1 MKLLHASP
9 GFGVQL
15 TENEIIEF
23 LSRSK
28 LNLHLG
34 TIDED
39 NYPNVH
45 PTWFLYDGSK
55 DVIFVE
61 TGKHSKKT
69 KNLQQNDKVYFCIDD
84 GNPPYKGVRGKANVQ
99 ILSEPNSNFPI
110 AEKIM
115 LKYLGSTDHPMAK
128 TLLQNVRDGNSVML
142 EIKPLYYSTWDY
154 SRNS

>member
-1 MKLLHASP
+1 MKLLHASS

-34 TIDED
+34 TIDEE

-55 DVIFVE
+55 DAIFVE

-69 KNLQQNDKVYFCIDD
+69 NNLRENDKVYFCVDD

-99 ILSEPNSNFPI
+99 ILNEPNTNFPI
-110 AEKIM
+110 AEKII
-115 LKYLGSTDHPMAK
+115 LKYLGNTDHAMAK
-128 TLLQNVRDGNSVML
+128 TLLDNVRGGNLYLVHSKSVH
-142 EIKPLYYSTWDY
+142 
-154 SRNS
+154 

>member
-1 MKLLHASP
+1 MKLLSASP

-23 LSRSK
+23 LSGSK

-55 DVIFVE
+55 DVILVE

-69 KNLQQNDKVYFCIDD
+69 KNLQQNDKVYFCVDD

-99 ILSEPNSNFPI
+99 ILSEPNTNFPI

-128 TLLQNVRDGNSVML
+128 TLLQNVRDRNSVVL